1 MDIEIREKDRVKI
14 VDLKGEVDLY
24 NSPSLRA
31 QFSNLLKKKEKAIL
45 VNLKEV
51 NYIDSSGLA
60 TFVEL
65 LQKMSAYGGK
75 LKLSGLGRSIR
86 NVFEVS
92 RLDGVFSILDSE
104 TDALK
109 SFEGA

>member
-1 MDIEIREKDRVKI
+1 MEIGIREKDSVKI

-24 NSPSLRA
+24 NSPSLRTE
-31 QFSNLLKKKEKAIL
+31 FSSLLKKKEKAIL
-45 VNLKEV
+45 INLKQV

-75 LKLSGLGRSIR
+75 LKLTGLGRSIR

-104 TDALK
+104 ADALK

>member
-1 MDIEIREKDRVKI
+1 MEIAIREKDSVKI

-24 NSPSLRA
+24 NSPSLRTK
-31 QFSNLLKKKEKAIL
+31 FSSLLKKKEKAIL
-45 VNLKEV
+45 INLKQV
-51 NYIDSSGLA
+51 SYIDSSGLA

-65 LQKMSAYGGK
+65 LQKMSAYGGR

-104 TDALK
+104 ADALK
-109 SFEGA
+109 SFEGV

>member
-1 MDIEIREKDRVKI
+1 MEIGIREKGSVKI

-24 NSPSLRA
+24 NSPSLRVE
-31 QFSNLLKKKEKAIL
+31 FNSLLKKKEKAIL
-45 VNLKEV
+45 INLKQV
-51 NYIDSSGLA
+51 SYIDSSGLA

-104 TDALK
+104 AGALK

>member
-1 MDIEIREKDRVKI
+1 MDIGIREKDSVKI
-14 VDLKGEVDLY
+14 VDLTGEVDLY

-31 QFSNLLKKKEKAIL
+31 KFGSLLKKKEKAIL
-45 VNLKEV
+45 INLKQV
-51 NYIDSSGLA
+51 SYIDSSGLA

-65 LQKMSAYGGK
+65 LQKMSAYKGK

-92 RLDGVFSILDSE
+92 RLDGVFSISE
-104 TDALK
+104 SEADALK
-109 SFEGA
+109 GFKGD

>member
-1 MDIEIREKDRVKI
+1 MEIGIREKGSVKI
-14 VDLKGEVDLY
+14 IDLGGEVDLY
-24 NSPSLRA
+24 NSPVLRA
-31 QFSNLLKKKEKAIL
+31 KFGNLLKKKEKSIL
-45 VNLKEV
+45 INSKGVS
-51 NYIDSSGLA
+51 YIDSSGLA

-92 RLDGVFSILDSE
+92 RLDGVFSILGSE
-104 TDALK
+104 ADALK

>member
-1 MDIEIREKDRVKI
+1 MEIGIREKDSVKI

-24 NSPSLRA
+24 NSPSLRTE
-31 QFSNLLKKKEKAIL
+31 FSSLLKKKEKAIL
-45 VNLKEV
+45 INLKQV

-65 LQKMSAYGGK
+65 LQKMSAYGGR

-104 TDALK
+104 ADALK

>member
-1 MDIEIREKDRVKI
+1 MEIGIREKDSVKI
-14 VDLKGEVDLY
+14 VDLTGEVDLY
-24 NSPSLRA
+24 NSPSLRTE
-31 QFSNLLKKKEKAIL
+31 FSSLLKKKEKAIL
-45 VNLKEV
+45 INLKQV

-104 TDALK
+104 ADALK

>member
-1 MDIEIREKDRVKI
+1 MEIDIREKDSVKI
-14 VDLKGEVDLY
+14 VDLTGEVDLY
-24 NSPSLRA
+24 NSPSLRTK
-31 QFSNLLKKKEKAIL
+31 FSSLLKKKEKTIL
-45 VNLKEV
+45 INLKQV
-51 NYIDSSGLA
+51 SYIDSSGLA

-75 LKLSGLGRSIR
+75 LKLSGLSRSIR

-104 TDALK
+104 AEALK
-109 SFEGA
+109 SFEGV

>member
-1 MDIEIREKDRVKI
+1 MEIDIREKDSVKI
-14 VDLKGEVDLY
+14 VDLTGEVDLY
-24 NSPSLRA
+24 NSPSLRTK
-31 QFSNLLKKKEKAIL
+31 FSSLLKKKEKSIL
-45 VNLKEV
+45 INLRQV
-51 NYIDSSGLA
+51 SYIDSSGLA

-104 TDALK
+104 ADALK

>member
-1 MDIEIREKDRVKI
+1 MEIGIREKDSVKI

-24 NSPSLRA
+24 NSPSLRTE
-31 QFSNLLKKKEKAIL
+31 FSSLLKKKEKAIL
-45 VNLKEV
+45 INLKQV

-65 LQKMSAYGGK
+65 LQKMSVYGGK

>member
-1 MDIEIREKDRVKI
+1 MEIDIREKDSVKI

-24 NSPSLRA
+24 NSPSLRTE
-31 QFSNLLKKKEKAIL
+31 FSNLLKKKEKAIL
-45 VNLKEV
+45 INLKQV

-75 LKLSGLGRSIR
+75 LKLSGLGRSIK

-104 TDALK
+104 AGALK

>member
-1 MDIEIREKDRVKI
+1 MEIGIREKDSVKI

-24 NSPSLRA
+24 NSPSLRTE
-31 QFSNLLKKKEKAIL
+31 FSSLLKKKEKAIL
-45 VNLKEV
+45 INLKQV

-104 TDALK
+104 ADALK

>member
-1 MDIEIREKDRVKI
+1 MKIGIREKDSVKI
-14 VDLKGEVDLY
+14 VDLTGEVDLY
-24 NSPSLRA
+24 NSPSLRTK
-31 QFSNLLKKKEKAIL
+31 FSSLLKKKEKAIL
-45 VNLKEV
+45 INLKQV
-51 NYIDSSGLA
+51 SYIDSSGLA

-75 LKLSGLGRSIR
+75 LKLTGLSRSIR

-104 TDALK
+104 VDALK